1 MVQTF
6 LSMAVSICFDGYV
19 AQVYLKQETNQKD
32 SKTMTKKRIA
42 LVTGGMGGLGTAIC
56 KALAQNGF
64 TVVANCLPGFA
75 PKDDWLA
82 TTRAEGFAFHVG
94 EADVTDYDACAA
106 MVKKIEAE
114 IGPVDVLVNNAGI
127 IRDSVFRK
135 MDKGQ
140 WDAVLSTNLDSVF
153 NVTRQVLDG
162 MAERGWGR
170 VINISSVNGLKGQF
184 GQANYSAA
192 KAGLLGFTKAVAQ
205 EVAKKGVTVN
215 AIAPGY
221 IGTDMVMSVKQEA
234 RDAITATIPVG
245 RLGRPDEIGG
255 LCAYLAS
262 DLAGYITGATLN
274 INGGLHMC

>member
-1 MVQTF
+1 
-6 LSMAVSICFDGYV
+6 MA
-19 AQVYLKQETNQKD
+19 
-32 SKTMTKKRIA
+32 KKVA
-42 LVTGGMGGLGTAIC
+42 LVTGGMGGLGSAIC
-56 KALAQNGF
+56 RALAQSGF
-64 TVVANCLPGFA
+64 TVVANCLPDF
-75 PKDDWLA
+75 PHKDDWLA
-82 TTRAEGFAFHVG
+82 KAKAEGFDFHAAEGDV
-94 EADVTDYDACAA
+94 ADFDSCTG
-106 MVKKIEAE
+106 MIRKIEAE

-127 IRDSVFRK
+127 TRDGMFRK

-153 NVTRQVLDG
+153 NVTNQVLEA

-170 VINISSVNGLKGQF
+170 VINISSVNGIKGQF

-192 KAGLLGFTKAVAQ
+192 KAGILGFTKAIAL

-221 IGTDMVMSVKQEA
+221 VGTDMVMAIKQEI
-234 RDAITATIPVG
+234 RDSIVATVPVG
-245 RLGRPDEIGG
+245 RLGKPEEIGG

>member
-1 MVQTF
+1 M
-6 LSMAVSICFDGYV
+6 SKRV
-19 AQVYLKQETNQKD
+19 AL
-32 SKTMTKKRIA
+32 I
-42 LVTGGMGGLGTAIC
+42 TGGMGGLGSAIC
-56 KALAQNGF
+56 KALAQSGF
-64 TVVANCLPGFA
+64 TVVANCLPGF
-75 PKDDWLA
+75 PQKEEWLA
-82 TTRAEGFAFHVG
+82 RTKMEGFDFHTAEGDV
-94 EADVTDYDACAA
+94 ADFDSSMTMIRKV
-106 MVKKIEAE
+106 EAE

-127 IRDSVFRK
+127 TRDGMFRK

-153 NVTRQVLDG
+153 NVTNQVLEA

-170 VINISSVNGLKGQF
+170 VINISSVNGIKGQF

-192 KAGLLGFTKAVAQ
+192 KAGILGFTKAIAL

-221 IGTDMVMSVKQEA
+221 IGTDMVMAIKQEI
-234 RDAITATIPVG
+234 RDSIVATVPVG
-245 RLGRPDEIGG
+245 RLGKPEEIGG